1 MLEGARFGEGVALRD
16 ATPSNPAR
24 VSLPDDDP
32 AAMETICR
40 VIHSRALDAAADV
53 GASRPGILDA
63 SPGEVLAVAVLADKY
78 DCAPAM
84 ALAAEHWLRPEAM
97 EDVARSGHICPR
109 RRDLLIAAYWFKHE
123 RGFEAGSR
131 RLLAEVSGSFRP
143 LAEDRGSLDENIA
156 LRVAREFGFSHVFPH
171 IGVITLDSD
180 TDQSRV
186 GGAAERAPPLPVHL
200 PDAAHP

>member
-1 MLEGARFGEGVALRD
+1 MLGGARFGEGVALRD

-24 VSLPDDDP
+24 VALPDDDP
-32 AAMETICR
+32 AAMETVCR
-40 VIHSRALDAAADV
+40 VVHGRTLDGSSSQPRGV
-53 GASRPGILDA
+53 VLDA

-78 DCAPAM
+78 DCGPAM

-97 EDVARSGHICPR
+97 EDVARAGHVCPR

-143 LAEDRGSLDENIA
+143 LAEGRESLDENIA
-156 LRVAREFGFSHVFPH
+156 LRVARELNLPLSFYLFLHADAH
-171 IGVITLDSD
+171 RRLTHE
-180 TDQSRV
+180 QKSRWKS
-186 GGAAERAPPLPVHL
+186 GGTSSASPSTPP
-200 PDAAHP
+200 